1 LYFQT
6 EIGDKNELI
15 RDMDSQC
22 DELNALLTQATS
34 RADEKELL
42 VFELEEQI
50 EKLNGQ
56 IERLNG
62 QIEKKQQGT

>member
-1 LYFQT
+1 
-6 EIGDKNELI
+6 
-15 RDMDSQC
+15 MDSQC